1 MAKVKHGSVNVFSIR
16 QPQNCRCQI
25 FHYHR
30 KLSRLYLSVY
40 RGQASQTAF
49 YILFS
54 DVAYIEAPMTWTSAQ
69 FHIAEK
75 SACIKLMIRTGLI
88 GEAIRQFPQAYA
100 AITDCARLYFVP
112 TAQRKVRIIASSG
125 SLMRKLPAEIQ

>member
-1 MAKVKHGSVNVFSIR
+1 MAKVEHGSENVFNISR
-16 QPQNCRCQI
+16 PKRYRCQI

-40 RGQASQTAF
+40 QGQASQPAF

-54 DVAYIEAPMTWTSAQ
+54 DVAYIDAPMTWTSAQ

-75 SACIKLMIRTGLI
+75 SDCINLMIQTGLI
-88 GEAIRQFPQAYA
+88 GESIRQFPQAYA
-100 AITDCARLYFVP
+100 AITDSAKLYVVP
-112 TAQRKVRIIASSG
+112 TAPHKIRIIASSA
-125 SLMRKLPAEIQ
+125 SLMRKLPAEIR

>member
-1 MAKVKHGSVNVFSIR
+1 MVKTEHGSVNVFNISR
-16 QPQNCRCQI
+16 PGCYRCQI

-40 RGQASQTAF
+40 QGQASQPAF

-54 DVAYIEAPMTWTSAQ
+54 DVAYIDAPMTWRSAQ

-75 SACIKLMIRTGLI
+75 SDCINLMIQTGLI
-88 GEAIRQFPQAYA
+88 GESIRQFPQAYA
-100 AITDCARLYFVP
+100 AITDSAKLYFVP
-112 TAQRKVRIIASSG
+112 TAPHKIRIIASSG
-125 SLMRKLPAEIQ
+125 SLMRKLPSEIR